1 MSFHLSFHFL
11 ASFISR
17 TLGYQVMFRLKL
29 LTWWSVAGRG
39 SQAGEG
45 LTQPGSWDCHNRPVL
60 PMTWPWQRN
69 YLLWTNCIF
78 MTKQNVSLAL
88 FQHLPPLSGHFGD
101 KLIFGGLF
109 LVAHL
114 AKFRGTVPSNTVP
127 LLFSCSNLSCLL
139 IFATMRKL

>member
-1 MSFHLSFHFL
+1 MILAPWFPQCTFTTVYVSRFKALVLNFEWKTKLSENAGWSSFLWWGLFHVARILQFEKKLWWKVMSFHLSFHFL

-69 YLLWTNCIF
+69 YLLWTNHIF
-78 MTKQNVSLAL
+78 MTK
-88 FQHLPPLSGHFGD
+88 
-101 KLIFGGLF
+101 
-109 LVAHL
+109 
-114 AKFRGTVPSNTVP
+114 
-127 LLFSCSNLSCLL
+127 
-139 IFATMRKL
+139 